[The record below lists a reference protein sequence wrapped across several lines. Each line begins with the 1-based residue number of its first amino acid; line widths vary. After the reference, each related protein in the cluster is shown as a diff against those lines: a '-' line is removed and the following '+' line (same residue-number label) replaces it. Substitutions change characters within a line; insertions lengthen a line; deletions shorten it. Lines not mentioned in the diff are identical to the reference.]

1 MGIDLKSYGYD
12 PAPNLTAGLPEIAA
26 GAASP
31 LGWVSTGLGLLK
43 GVGGLFGSNKT
54 QTNQSAAYSGL
65 GPFQSDNNFDFS
77 YRKTIDL
84 KDPVEVAVLAGL
96 IVLGV
101 YAWKKVK
108 A

>member
-1 MGIDLKSYGYD
+1 M
-12 PAPNLTAGLPEIAA
+12 
-26 GAASP
+26 
-31 LGWVSTGLGLLK
+31 
-43 GVGGLFGSNKT
+43 FGSNKT

>member
-1 MGIDLKSYGYD
+1 MLGVIPGTIVGGAAKF
-12 PAPNLTAGLPEIAA
+12 AA
-26 GAASP
+26 GGSP
-31 LGWVSTGLGLLK
+31 AGDLLSTGLGLLK

-84 KDPVEVAVLAGL
+84 KDPVEVAVIAGL